1 MGKAAAVISHNLAE
15 MWLQIW
21 LQMWLQMLLQMGL
34 QISSRGAPLRD
45 LLLLLHQVG
54 EGTAVQQVEHETHIV
69 RRLVP
74 AILGRWLSAGTY
86 PRSAR
91 RHKYESPRS

>member
-1 MGKAAAVISHNLAE
+1 
-15 MWLQIW
+15 
-21 LQMWLQMLLQMGL
+21 
-34 QISSRGAPLRD
+34 
-45 LLLLLHQVG
+45 
-54 EGTAVQQVEHETHIV
+54 V